1 MDLQSD
7 RVVLRKVLYLDIKWV
22 KEEITIREIVYTCS
36 TSLRRGLVSSSVWT
50 TYGLLFCLEDWA
62 PFPLRFRTYC
72 RVEASDAWGNT
83 NS

>member
-50 TYGLLFCLEDWA
+50 TYGFLLSRCKHPYVRDLVTSET
-62 PFPLRFRTYC
+62 LSRC
-72 RVEASDAWGNT
+72 VLL
-83 NS
+83 